1 MLTCVFRALCEQRE
15 IIDSFDAS
23 VYCWYRTRRSDY
35 GQTSSQTQTSSP
47 TQISC
52 QSIDQSHTRTVVREC
67 CKGGDASPPIPP
79 WLRHCSCIIW
89 LLGCQLIYS
98 DSSSLSS
105 TLRLVWCFGF
115 AAMTTSPTLSQFFIG
130 CVYHNG
136 SILRLRS
143 WRSECCMVWLRHT
156 WISWFPLLTCLVVAL
171 AAYVNQRHIS
181 WTSLHTGWNPSAV
194 GRRINSVEHSAI

>member
-1 MLTCVFRALCEQRE
+1 ME
-15 IIDSFDAS
+15 
-23 VYCWYRTRRSDY
+23 
-35 GQTSSQTQTSSP
+35 TSSWS
-47 TQISC
+47 
-52 QSIDQSHTRTVVREC
+52 
-67 CKGGDASPPIPP
+67 
-79 WLRHCSCIIW
+79 
-89 LLGCQLIYS
+89 GCQLIYS

-156 WISWFPLLTCLVVAL
+156 WISWFVLLTCLVVAL
-171 AAYVNQRHIS
+171 AAYVHQRHIS
-181 WTSLHTGWNPSAV
+181 WASLHTGWNPSAV
-194 GRRINSVEHSAI
+194 GRFRSPHQLCGTLPSEIQSSPSLTLFRQRLKTYLFQKSFPDVLL

>member
-1 MLTCVFRALCEQRE
+1 ME
-15 IIDSFDAS
+15 
-23 VYCWYRTRRSDY
+23 
-35 GQTSSQTQTSSP
+35 TSSWS
-47 TQISC
+47 
-52 QSIDQSHTRTVVREC
+52 
-67 CKGGDASPPIPP
+67 
-79 WLRHCSCIIW
+79 
-89 LLGCQLIYS
+89 GCQIIYS

-156 WISWFPLLTCLVVAL
+156 WISWFVLLTCLVVAL
-171 AAYVNQRHIS
+171 AAYVHHRHIS
-181 WTSLHTGWNPSAV
+181 WTSLRTGWNSI
-194 GRRINSVEHSAI
+194 GRRSFPVAASTLWNTAI

>member
-1 MLTCVFRALCEQRE
+1 MK
-15 IIDSFDAS
+15 
-23 VYCWYRTRRSDY
+23 
-35 GQTSSQTQTSSP
+35 TSSWS
-47 TQISC
+47 
-52 QSIDQSHTRTVVREC
+52 
-67 CKGGDASPPIPP
+67 
-79 WLRHCSCIIW
+79 
-89 LLGCQLIYS
+89 GCQLIYS

-156 WISWFPLLTCLVVAL
+156 WISWFVLLTCLWSSHLQPTFINVTSAWHPCIPAGIHRPSVV
-171 AAYVNQRHIS
+171 S
-181 WTSLHTGWNPSAV
+181 
-194 GRRINSVEHSAI
+194 GRRINSVEHSAIWDSVVTFADSVSSTTGDVSISEIIPWCPTLMTTSPWSSQ